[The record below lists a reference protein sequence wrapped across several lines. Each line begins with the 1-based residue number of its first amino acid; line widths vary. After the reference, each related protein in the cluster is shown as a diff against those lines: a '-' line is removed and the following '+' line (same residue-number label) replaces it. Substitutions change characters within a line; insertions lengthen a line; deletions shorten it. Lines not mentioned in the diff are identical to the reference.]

1 MRGEVLLGRRTFH
14 EGERRE
20 AAPALGV
27 GRREMEARELAR
39 MIDHTLLRPEAT
51 REDIE
56 RLCREAIEH
65 RFKAVCVNPYYVPQA
80 RGLLAGTGIEV
91 CTVIGFPLGATS
103 ARAKLAEAVAA
114 VEAGATELDMVMNVG
129 AFLSGEE
136 AVVRDDIRGV
146 VEAAEDVPV
155 KVILETGFLSSEE
168 ISRAC
173 LLAAEAGAAFVKT
186 STGFGPRGASV
197 EDVRIMK
204 EAVGDRLG
212 IKASGGIRDRE
223 TALTMIRAGATRIGT
238 SSGVAIVAGE
248 AGPVSDPEGA

>member
-1 MRGEVLLGRRTFH
+1 
-14 EGERRE
+14 
-20 AAPALGV
+20 
-27 GRREMEARELAR
+27 MEAHELAR
-39 MIDHTLLRPEAT
+39 RIDHTLLRPEAT

-56 RLCREAIEH
+56 RLCREAVEH
-65 RFKAVCVNPYYVPQA
+65 RFKAVCVNPYYVPQV
-80 RGLLAGTGIEV
+80 RDLLAGRGIEV
-91 CTVIGFPLGATS
+91 CTVIGFPLGVTS
-103 ARAKLAEAVAA
+103 ARAKIAEAVAA

-129 AFLSGEE
+129 AFLSREE
-136 AVVRDDIRGV
+136 AVVRDDIRAV
-146 VEAAEDVPV
+146 VEAADGVPV

-197 EDVRIMK
+197 EDVRVMK

-223 TALTMIRAGATRIGT
+223 TALAMIRAGATRIGT
-238 SSGVAIVAGE
+238 SSGVAIVTSETEPGS
-248 AGPVSDPEGA
+248 GPEGE